1 MSMGKFKLALK
12 DYEAVAKYKP
22 NDPDNKKKLAQC
34 KKVQIL
40 RFKKIDEYLYQII
53 QQKAFERAIASEE
66 KPEELLPDF
75 KDIKI
80 DDSYSGPVLSEDG
93 RYRKNCPVEK

>member
-40 RFKKIDEYLYQII
+40 RFKKIDEYLY
-53 QQKAFERAIASEE
+53 
-66 KPEELLPDF
+66 
-75 KDIKI
+75 
-80 DDSYSGPVLSEDG
+80 
-93 RYRKNCPVEK
+93 

>member
-1 MSMGKFKLALK
+1 MPSWFK
-12 DYEAVAKYKP
+12 
-22 NDPDNKKKLAQC
+22 
-34 KKVQIL
+34 
-40 RFKKIDEYLYQII
+40 II

-80 DDSYSGPVLSEDG
+80 DDSYSGPVLPEDG
-93 RYRKNCPVEK
+93 TYEYP